1 MIFVMGFV
9 ATRPPA
15 TRIALA
21 ALKLAIENFLAVLTG
36 LVVIPPMIGMQKAQL
51 SILKAVSQELIDEKF
66 IFPSQQS
73 KLSVWVGVGSYSSS
87 NWVVGNF
94 KTYPE

>member
-1 MIFVMGFV
+1 
-9 ATRPPA
+9 
-15 TRIALA
+15 
-21 ALKLAIENFLAVLTG
+21 
-36 LVVIPPMIGMQKAQL
+36 MIGMQKAQL